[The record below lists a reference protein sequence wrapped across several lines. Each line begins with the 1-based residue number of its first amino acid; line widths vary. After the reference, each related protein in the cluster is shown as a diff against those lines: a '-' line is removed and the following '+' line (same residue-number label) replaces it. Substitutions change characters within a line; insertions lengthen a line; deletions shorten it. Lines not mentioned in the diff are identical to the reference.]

1 MSFTYNRVTLV
12 ARAASAPEVRFT
24 STGQRVATL
33 NLATD
38 RPARAGATHVTD
50 WHRVVCW
57 DKLAEIAAEHV
68 AKGRLIF
75 IEGTITYRA
84 WEDQQHQK
92 HSTTEIL
99 ARELILLDRP
109 SAPSAQASSD
119 SAPAAS
125 DEDRDAPRRR

>member
-1 MSFTYNRVTLV
+1 
-12 ARAASAPEVRFT
+12 
-24 STGQRVATL
+24 
-33 NLATD
+33 
-38 RPARAGATHVTD
+38 
-50 WHRVVCW
+50 VCW

-119 SAPAAS
+119 STPAAS
-125 DEDRDAPRRR
+125 DEDRDAPR

>member
-24 STGQRVATL
+24 SAGQRVATL
-33 NLATD
+33 RLATD
-38 RPARAGATHVTD
+38 RPARTGATPNTD

-57 DKLAEIAAEHV
+57 DKLAEIANEHV

-75 IEGTITYRA
+75 IEGSITYRA

-92 HSTTEIL
+92 HTTTEIL
-99 ARELILLDRP
+99 ARELIMLDRP
-109 SAPSAQASSD
+109 SAPSVHGASKQA
-119 SAPAAS
+119 AGAS
-125 DEDRDAPRRR
+125 DEDYGASD